1 MKATAV
7 QTAVKGGKK
16 CSYDVYVHL
25 MRFAVSENK
34 LDKLQLTES
43 HRKWRQSISVIGLSL
58 Y

>member
-1 MKATAV
+1 MKATAM

-43 HRKWRQSISVIGLSL
+43 HRK
-58 Y
+58 